1 MGGAIKVSFSTI
13 VNASEEVT
21 NAGNQTEEIQ
31 NNLKTRLAPI
41 VSSWEGQAQ
50 ANWQD
55 VQARWDTS
63 AQQLRE
69 AIAAIGSALAAAA
82 ENYQAGEAANAAR
95 FS

>member
-13 VNASEEVT
+13 VNASEEVN
-21 NAGNQTEEIQ
+21 NAGNQAEEIQ
-31 NNLKTRLAPI
+31 SNLKTRLAPI

-50 ANWQD
+50 ENWQQ
-55 VQARWDTS
+55 VQAKWDEG

-69 AIAAIGSALAAAA
+69 TIAAIGSALGVAA
-82 ENYQAGEAANAAR
+82 ENYQAGEQANAAR